1 MANYRDLDQ
10 LFGEGTERQLLMQ
23 KIAKLKERVLK
34 NKSRLREIKADF
46 EKPSRDTVTMTDAE
60 LAQLLSPGSALESRL
75 LRHQTKELDGSTDLR
90 TVTRVSEVLQIA
102 DKLLLSKDKVEQLIR
117 EMGFDLVAQVLSTL
131 SGQQVT
137 KSLRNPLGF
146 PVTHVTIDEVR
157 ILAKQLQVT
166 KSCEANPNSIESW
179 LGLPVKSER
188 QPVSKNRTAS
198 AAAPATWFG
207 FKLKG

>member
-102 DKLLLSKDKVEQLIR
+102 D
-117 EMGFDLVAQVLSTL
+117 
-131 SGQQVT
+131 
-137 KSLRNPLGF
+137 
-146 PVTHVTIDEVR
+146 
-157 ILAKQLQVT
+157 
-166 KSCEANPNSIESW
+166 
-179 LGLPVKSER
+179 
-188 QPVSKNRTAS
+188 
-198 AAAPATWFG
+198 
-207 FKLKG
+207 